1 MRNANRYIC
10 VCRIG
15 EIRRNGKLVLPLPV
29 GVALLQFTI
38 YNCSFCNMWYCY
50 FYNLQFTIR
59 IGAAWTFV
67 SARLN
72 RSVWGK
78 GAGP

>member
-38 YNCSFCNMWYCY
+38 AHSATCGTAIFTI
-50 FYNLQFTIR
+50 YNLQF
-59 IGAAWTFV
+59 GLG
-67 SARLN
+67 RLGHLFLH
-72 RSVWGK
+72 V
-78 GAGP
+78 